1 MIATIDSMD
10 LTEVLRLD
18 LKGIDEEHRK
28 ISSVLRRIGLTE
40 YESKTYVALIAQQH
54 ATADDVASTAS
65 IPRTSAYKA
74 LQSLKEKGFVDT
86 SEGRPTIFHS
96 LPTEEIKGK
105 VVEEIKD
112 AFDKLEAVR
121 GMLSEKGTPQLVF
134 TISGRERVLSK
145 IGEILEA
152 SRRRFLISTSQMQAV
167 RAAHSQ
173 RFRDAVKRGVEVL
186 VVAEPF
192 VKVPA
197 CTKIYRKT
205 DLIATDVIGDGEMAL
220 IASPDLSVCGF
231 SDNPFLTGHLEGF
244 MMMVLEKT
252 DK

>member
-1 MIATIDSMD
+1 MD
-10 LTEVLRLD
+10 LTDVLRLD
-18 LKGIDEEHRK
+18 MRAIDEEYRK
-28 ISSVLRRIGLTE
+28 ISAVLRKIGLSE
-40 YESKTYVALIAQQH
+40 YEAKAYVGLIVQQH
-54 ATADDVASTAS
+54 ATADEVASIAD

-74 LQSLKEKGFVDT
+74 LQSLKEKGFVEM
-86 SEGRPTIFHS
+86 SEGRPVMFHS
-96 LPTEEIKGK
+96 LPTEEIKGRI
-105 VVEEIKD
+105 VEEIKD
-112 AFDKLEAVR
+112 AFNTLESVR

-134 TISGRERVLSK
+134 TISGKERVLSK

-173 RFRDAVKRGVEVL
+173 RFREAVKRGVEVL

-192 VKVPA
+192 VKVPT
-197 CTKIYRKT
+197 CTKVYRKT
-205 DLIATDVIGDGEMAL
+205 GLIATDVTGDGEMAL
-220 IASPDLSVCGF
+220 IASPDLSICGF

>member
-1 MIATIDSMD
+1 MD
-10 LTEVLRLD
+10 LTDVLRLD
-18 LKGIDEEHRK
+18 MRAIDEEYRK
-28 ISSVLRRIGLTE
+28 ISAVLRKIGLSE
-40 YESKTYVALIAQQH
+40 YEAKAYVGLIVQQH
-54 ATADDVASTAS
+54 ATADEVASIAD

-74 LQSLKEKGFVDT
+74 LQSLKEKGFVEM
-86 SEGRPTIFHS
+86 SEGRPAMFHS
-96 LPTEEIKGK
+96 LPTEEIKGRI
-105 VVEEIKD
+105 VEEIKD
-112 AFDKLEAVR
+112 AFNTLESVR

-134 TISGRERVLSK
+134 TISGKERVLSK

-197 CTKIYRKT
+197 CTKVYRKT
-205 DLIATDVIGDGEMAL
+205 GLIATDVTGDGEMAL
-220 IASPDLSVCGF
+220 IASQDLSVCGF

>member
-1 MIATIDSMD
+1 MTD
-10 LTEVLRLD
+10 VLRLD
-18 LKGIDEEHRK
+18 LKGIDEEYRK
-28 ISSVLRRIGLTE
+28 ISGMLRKIGMSE
-40 YESKTYVALIAQQH
+40 YEAKAYVGLIVQQH
-54 ATADDVASTAS
+54 ATADEVASIAE

-74 LQSLKEKGFVDT
+74 LQSLREKGFVDM
-86 SEGRPTIFHS
+86 SEGRPAMFHS
-96 LPTEEIKGK
+96 LPTEEIKGRI
-105 VVEEIKD
+105 VEDIKD
-112 AFDKLEAVR
+112 AFNKLESVR
-121 GMLSEKGTPQLVF
+121 GMLSEKGIPQLVF

-167 RAAHSQ
+167 RVAHSQ
-173 RFRDAVKRGVEVL
+173 RFKDAVKRGVEVL

-197 CTKIYRKT
+197 CTKVYRKT

-231 SDNPFLTGHLEGF
+231 SDNLFLTGHLEGF
-244 MMMVLEKT
+244 MMTVLEKT